1 MGFPQEQCWQNSV
14 GKHVG
19 FAIDYGRDSDI
30 SEHMSYL
37 KHTDSSAATIDTL
50 ANASARADGTTF
62 WGRKGSTAV
71 DFELLRAEL
80 ALLVNPRQ
88 TSLIGESRE
97 LALAA

>member
-1 MGFPQEQCWQNSV
+1 
-14 GKHVG
+14 
-19 FAIDYGRDSDI
+19 
-30 SEHMSYL
+30 MSYV
-37 KHTDSSAATIDTL
+37 KHTDSRAATIDTI
-50 ANASARADGTTF
+50 AIASARADGTTF

-80 ALLVNPRQ
+80 ALLVNPRH